1 MLVLIKKIEL
11 HVGFQRLLVSPL
23 FKQIKSEKY
32 ISAPGKSIILLI
44 YRMQLCCAACGL
56 RLSFK

>member
-1 MLVLIKKIEL
+1 MLVFRDCSFRKQIKQI
-11 HVGFQRLLVSPL
+11 
-23 FKQIKSEKY
+23 KQIKSEKY

-44 YRMQLCCAACGL
+44 YRMQPCCAACGL

>member
-1 MLVLIKKIEL
+1 MLVFRDCSFRRC
-11 HVGFQRLLVSPL
+11 V
-23 FKQIKSEKY
+23 SEKY

-44 YRMQLCCAACGL
+44 YRMQPCCAACGL